1 MMRTVV
7 AILMDVHGIQKRVR
21 VDQHV
26 RRWGRD
32 HAKIRRMDVSGLELP
47 ISVGRGRWVW
57 RVLTMPQLVAQHTR
71 LLPLVMLALV
81 ARGTLMTIYATLHV
95 TSRQHRVV
103 VEGCDHVEEHSDAS
117 GPMENV
123 RGE

>member
-21 VDQHV
+21 VDQRV

-47 ISVGRGRWVW
+47 ISVGRGQMQKIV
-57 RVLTMPQLVAQHTR
+57 TMPQLVVQHTH
-71 LLPLVMLALV
+71 LQPLVMLALV
-81 ARGTLMTIYATLHV
+81 ARGTRMTIYATLHV

-117 GPMENV
+117 GPMASV
-123 RGE
+123 HGE